1 MITEAK
7 RIVNHD
13 RVVELLNSVS
23 RDGIDELLKW
33 LEESDFFNAPASHA
47 YHGSYIG
54 GLCEHSLNVY
64 DEAQRLLKAYPEVS
78 VPEESVIIAALLHDL
93 CKVNFYATE
102 KRNRKNSETNQWESY
117 DAFTIKEKF
126 CYGGHGKTTEM
137 LVTADMIFKWV
148 NDEDPEDYIE
158 VPWFVTGSQGD
169 PSQALG
175 SGLTYCTRYFLC
187 NYFQIAQ
194 ADSDV
199 DAYRSKQKEAESSE
213 DRAIAEEII
222 SQFDSLVRT
231 FLADNPGKSDEV
243 KTFVKR
249 YVKSGNYLSIKEPAL
264 AADLLAKFNEKFI
277 TK

>member
-7 RIVNHD
+7 RIANHD

-64 DEAQRLLKAYPEVS
+64 DEVQRLLKAYPEVS
-78 VPEESVIIAALLHDL
+78 VPEESVIIAALFHDL

-126 CYGGHGKTTEM
+126 CYGGHG
-137 LVTADMIFKWV
+137 
-148 NDEDPEDYIE
+148 
-158 VPWFVTGSQGD
+158 
-169 PSQALG
+169 
-175 SGLTYCTRYFLC
+175 
-187 NYFQIAQ
+187 
-194 ADSDV
+194 
-199 DAYRSKQKEAESSE
+199 SKS
-213 DRAIAEEII
+213 
-222 SQFDSLVRT
+222 V
-231 FLADNPGKSDEV
+231 FLAQNFIKLTPTEAVAINCHMSVWDGNKDVGRAYEKCWFAWLLHVADESA
-243 KTFVKR
+243 TYIR
-249 YVKSGNYLSIKEPAL
+249 EGE
-264 AADLLAKFNEKFI
+264 
-277 TK
+277 